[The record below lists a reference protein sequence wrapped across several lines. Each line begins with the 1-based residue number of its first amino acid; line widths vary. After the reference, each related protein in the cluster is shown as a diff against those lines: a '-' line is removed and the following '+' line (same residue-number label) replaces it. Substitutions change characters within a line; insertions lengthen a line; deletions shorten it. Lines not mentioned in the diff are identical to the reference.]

1 MVTPDLGREA
11 SQCVIGSTP
20 GAILLAH
27 RFAST
32 FLTITHCTLSGI
44 NHDLSFDTVLIGL
57 FRQLFLLLEQALIVT
72 VRCRIDLSLAPDN
85 QQWPDRGPPNPC
97 PSMQSD
103 YPNFRR
109 RTKAL

>member
-44 NHDLSFDTVLIGL
+44 NHDPSFDTVLIGL

-85 QQWPDRGPPNPC
+85 QQWPDKGLPNPC

-103 YPNFRR
+103 YPNFRG